1 MIQGRGLD
9 SQVAAAPFISAI
21 SLPRI
26 TNKLALQSAAKIA
39 TPNKQSSL
47 LLLVPTCCFWCAC
60 AEVLT
65 SLPKQGLPLLLR
77 EG

>member
-21 SLPRI
+21 SLPRT

-39 TPNKQSSL
+39 TPNKQSSFFVAGSDV
-47 LLLVPTCCFWCAC
+47 LLLVCLC
-60 AEVLT
+60 
-65 SLPKQGLPLLLR
+65 
-77 EG
+77 